1 MTFDCDDIVRI
12 CDKITNKCGMTCVE
26 QILRTTDDNYIP
38 LINWIKSPCR
48 GRGLSYGFYN
58 NATKNNRAEWIHNK
72 TYNVVMNYSFNT
84 LVDLDIDK
92 DGIYYYENLE
102 VDINNDWKKKLIIL
116 KFCFILN
123 FIIDKTISIYY
134 NMRTFLYQSKD
145 LVSSCSHLCEYTF
158 KPFSFFKTE
167 DQLVAFAAAKYKSLN
182 NKYMALL
189 NELNDKTAKTWKNLI
204 IKKKQKK
211 AKAKIRKLQEDF
223 K

>member
-1 MTFDCDDIVRI
+1 
-12 CDKITNKCGMTCVE
+12 
-26 QILRTTDDNYIP
+26 
-38 LINWIKSPCR
+38 
-48 GRGLSYGFYN
+48 
-58 NATKNNRAEWIHNK
+58 
-72 TYNVVMNYSFNT
+72 
-84 LVDLDIDK
+84 
-92 DGIYYYENLE
+92 
-102 VDINNDWKKKLIIL
+102 
-116 KFCFILN
+116 
-123 FIIDKTISIYY
+123 
-134 NMRTFLYQSKD
+134 MRTFLYQSKD

-204 IKKKQKK
+204 IEKKQKK

>member
-1 MTFDCDDIVRI
+1 MTFDCDDMVRI
-12 CDKITNKCGMTCVE
+12 CNKITDKCGMTCVK
-26 QILRTTDDNYIP
+26 QILRTTDDNYIS
-38 LINWIKSPCR
+38 LIKWIKSPCR

-72 TYNVVMNYSFNT
+72 TLNVVMNYSFNT

-102 VDINNDWKKKLIIL
+102 VDINNDWK
-116 KFCFILN
+116 N
-123 FIIDKTISIYY
+123 
-134 NMRTFLYQSKD
+134 NKD
-145 LVSSCSHLCEYTF
+145 YWDGTACIVGEYTF

>member
-1 MTFDCDDIVRI
+1 MTFDYDDTVRI
-12 CDKITNKCGMTCVE
+12 CDKITDKCGVPWVE
-26 QILRTTDDNYIP
+26 QVLRTTDDNYIP
-38 LINWIKSPCR
+38 LINWLKSPR
-48 GRGLSYGFYN
+48 IGSGLSYGFYN
-58 NATKNNRAEWIHNK
+58 NATKTNRAEWIHNK

-102 VDINNDWKKKLIIL
+102 VDINNKWK
-116 KFCFILN
+116 N
-123 FIIDKTISIYY
+123 
-134 NMRTFLYQSKD
+134 NKD
-145 LVSSCSHLCEYTF
+145 YWDGTACIVGEYTF

-167 DQLVAFAAAKYKSLN
+167 DQLVAFASAKYNFLN

-211 AKAKIRKLQEDF
+211 AKSKIRNLQEDF
-223 K
+223 E

>member
-1 MTFDCDDIVRI
+1 MTFDCDDMVRI
-12 CDKITNKCGMTCVE
+12 CDKITNKCGMTWVE
-26 QILRTTDDNYIP
+26 QILRTIDDNYMP

-48 GRGLSYGFYN
+48 GRCLSYGFYN

-102 VDINNDWKKKLIIL
+102 VHINNDWK
-116 KFCFILN
+116 N
-123 FIIDKTISIYY
+123 
-134 NMRTFLYQSKD
+134 NKD
-145 LVSSCSHLCEYTF
+145 YWDGTACIVGEYTF

-211 AKAKIRKLQEDF
+211 RNPK
-223 K
+223 

>member
-1 MTFDCDDIVRI
+1 MTFDCDEMVRI
-12 CDKITNKCGMTCVE
+12 CDKITNKCGVHWVE
-26 QILRTTDDNYIP
+26 QVLRTTDDNYIQ
-38 LINWIKSPCR
+38 LIYWLKSPR
-48 GRGLSYGFYN
+48 IGRGLSYGFYN
-58 NATKNNRAEWIHNK
+58 NATKNNGIEWIHSK

-102 VDINNDWKKKLIIL
+102 VDINNKWK
-116 KFCFILN
+116 N
-123 FIIDKTISIYY
+123 
-134 NMRTFLYQSKD
+134 NKD
-145 LVSSCSHLCEYTF
+145 YWDGTACIVGEYTF

-167 DQLVAFAAAKYKSLN
+167 DQLVAFASAKYKSLN

-211 AKAKIRKLQEDF
+211 AKSKIRELQEDF
-223 K
+223 E